1 MRAVI
6 VGGGIGGL
14 CAALALGRA
23 GWDVTVLERAPR
35 FGAVGA
41 GITLMAN
48 ALAGLDALGVG
59 DEVRA
64 QGRVEAPG
72 GTRTSDGRW
81 LARID
86 AGQLEAALGTA
97 ALGIHRATLHGILL
111 AALPA
116 STLITNA
123 TVTAI
128 EPGTGASGGPAAV
141 VSSAG
146 RCEADL
152 IVGADGIDSVIRR
165 QLWPS
170 IAPPRYVGTTAWRGV
185 SDGPWRGELSVAITW
200 GPGTEFGIVPLGD
213 GRVYWFAATNA
224 PEGTRAADERA
235 AVRAV
240 VGDWHAPVSALLDAT
255 TTVLHHDLRHLPQP
269 LPTYVRGP
277 VVLLGDA
284 AHAMTPNLGQ
294 GAAQAIEDAVVLG
307 DACSPTR
314 PLAAALADYDAR
326 RRPRSQSVARASYRI
341 GRLGQQLTQPL
352 LVAAR
357 NTAIRWTPPRLAL
370 RSMARY
376 ADWRP

>member
-1 MRAVI
+1 MKAVI

-14 CAALALGRA
+14 CAALALRRT
-23 GWDVTVLERAPR
+23 GWDVTVLERAPGI
-35 FGAVGA
+35 GAVGA

-64 QGRVEAPG
+64 QGRVDAPG
-72 GTRTSDGRW
+72 GTRTPDGRW

-86 AGQLEAALGTA
+86 AADLESALGTG
-97 ALGIHRATLHGILL
+97 ALGIHRATLHRILL
-111 AALPA
+111 AALPESA
-116 STLITNA
+116 LVTNA
-123 TVTAI
+123 AVSSV
-128 EPGTGASGGPAAV
+128 EPGAV
-141 VSSAG
+141 LSSAG
-146 RCEADL
+146 RFEAD
-152 IVGADGIDSVIRR
+152 IIIGADGIDSAVRR
-165 QLWPS
+165 QLWPDA
-170 IAPPRYVGTTAWRGV
+170 APPRYVGTTAWRGV
-185 SDGPWRGELSVAITW
+185 TDEPWTGELTVAITW

-224 PEGTRAADERA
+224 PPGTRSDDEK
-235 AVRAV
+235 AV
-240 VGDWHAPVSALLDAT
+240 VRDIVGGWHDPVPALLDAT
-255 TTVLHHDLRHLPQP
+255 TTVLHHDLRHLPAP
-269 LPTYVRGP
+269 LPTYVRGT
-277 VVLLGDA
+277 VALLGDA

-307 DACSPTR
+307 ASCPPGG
-314 PLAAALADYDAR
+314 PLAEGLADYDAR

-341 GRLGQQLTQPL
+341 GRFGQQLTQPL

-376 ADWRP
+376 ADWHP